1 MVGFFDSLRIEL
13 ADDGVA
19 VTVIAPDFVVSE
31 IHRRALGP
39 DGRPLGETPMQESR
53 IMTAERC
60 AELIVAATTRRQRLL
75 ITSLRGRLGRWIKLV
90 WPGLIDR
97 IARRAIEQR
106 H

>member
-1 MVGFFDSLRIEL
+1 
-13 ADDGVA
+13 
-19 VTVIAPDFVVSE
+19 
-31 IHRRALGP
+31 
-39 DGRPLGETPMQESR
+39 MQESR

-60 AELIVAATTRRQRLL
+60 AELIVAATARRQRLL

-90 WPGLIDR
+90 WPSLIDR